1 MFSQP
6 IQLAMFDMAGTTV
19 NDKVDGY
26 PLMVISMMR
35 AFAKHGIALS
45 SDAINKHRG
54 KQKSEAIQTLLKEVA
69 ELSAADAEHVPFRA
83 SSLRGIGDDIYRD
96 FLHELESNLSRIS
109 EIDGATELFRHL
121 KSKDIHV
128 GVGSGFPMQVVQT
141 IVSQFGWLDEG
152 LLDYV
157 GSAEQVGVGR
167 PNPKMIHDAM
177 HQLNITD
184 GRKVLKIGDTV
195 VDIQEGKNAGAWTV
209 AVLTGSQT
217 EAQLIAAGPD
227 YILSSIRELRT
238 LIPR

>member
-19 NDKVDGY
+19 NDKVDGH

-35 AFAKHGIALS
+35 AFAKHGIELS
-45 SDAINKHRG
+45 PDLINKHRG
-54 KQKSEAIQTLLKEVA
+54 KQKSEAIQTLLREVA
-69 ELSAADAEHVPFRA
+69 ELPPADAERV
-83 SSLRGIGDDIYRD
+83 GDGVYSE
-96 FLHELESNLSRIS
+96 FLHELESNLSSIS
-109 EIDGATELFRHL
+109 EIDGTTELFRHL
-121 KSKDIHV
+121 KSKDIHI
-128 GVGSGFPMQVVQT
+128 GVGSGFPMQVIQA
-141 IVSQFGWLDEG
+141 IISQLGWLNEG

-177 HQLNITD
+177 QQFNITD
-184 GRKVLKIGDTV
+184 GRKVLKIGDTI
-195 VDIQEGKNAGAWTV
+195 VDVQEGKNAGVWTV

-217 EAQLIAAGPD
+217 EAQLRAVAPD
-227 YILSSIRELRT
+227 YILSSIRELTT

>member
-1 MFSQP
+1 MLPEP

-19 NDKVDGY
+19 NDEVDGH

-35 AFAKHGIALS
+35 AFAKHGIELAPSL
-45 SDAINKHRG
+45 INKHRG

-69 ELSAADAEHVPFRA
+69 ELPPTDAERV
-83 SSLRGIGDDIYRD
+83 GDNVYHD
-96 FLHELESNLSRIS
+96 FLHELESNLSSIS

-121 KSKDIHV
+121 KSQDIHI
-128 GVGSGFPMQVVQT
+128 GVGSGFPMQVVQA
-141 IVSQFGWLDEG
+141 IVCQLGWLDKG

-157 GSAEQVGVGR
+157 GSAEQIGVGR
-167 PNPKMIHDAM
+167 PNPKMILDAM
-177 HQLNITD
+177 ERLNITD
-184 GRKVLKIGDTV
+184 GSKVVKIGDTV

-217 EAQLIAAGPD
+217 EAQLMAAAPD
-227 YILSSIRELRT
+227 YILSSIRELWT

>member
-1 MFSQP
+1 MLSQL

-35 AFAKHGIALS
+35 TFARHGIELAPDL
-45 SDAINKHRG
+45 INKHRG
-54 KQKSEAIQTLLKEVA
+54 KEKLEAIQILLREVA
-69 ELSAADAEHVPFRA
+69 ELSPTDAERVGA
-83 SSLRGIGDDIYRD
+83 AVYRD
-96 FLHELESNLSRIS
+96 FLHELESNLSSIS

-121 KSKDIHV
+121 KSKDIYV

-141 IVSQFGWLDEG
+141 IASQLGWLDKG
-152 LLDYV
+152 LLDYL

-167 PNPKMIHDAM
+167 PNPKMILDAM
-177 HQLNITD
+177 QQFGITD
-184 GRKVLKIGDTV
+184 GRKVFKIGDTV
-195 VDIQEGKNAGAWTV
+195 VDVQEGKNAGAWTV

-217 EAQLIAAGPD
+217 ETQLMAAGPD
-227 YILSSIRELRT
+227 YILSSIRELTT

>member
-1 MFSQP
+1 MLPQP

-19 NDKVDGY
+19 NDEVDGH

-35 AFAKHGIALS
+35 AFAKHGFELA
-45 SDAINKHRG
+45 SDVINKHRG
-54 KQKSEAIQTLLKEVA
+54 KQKLEAIQTLLKEVA
-69 ELSAADAEHVPFRA
+69 ELAPADAEGV
-83 SSLRGIGDDIYRD
+83 GDSVYRD
-96 FLHELESNLSRIS
+96 FLHELESNLSSIS

-121 KSKDIHV
+121 RSKNIYI
-128 GVGSGFPMQVVQT
+128 GVGSGFPMQVVQA
-141 IVSQFGWLDEG
+141 IASQLGWLDKG

-177 HQLNITD
+177 QQLSIID
-184 GRKVLKIGDTV
+184 GRKVVKIGDTV
-195 VDIQEGKNAGAWTV
+195 VDVQEGKNAGTWTV

-217 EAQLIAAGPD
+217 ETQLRAAAPD

>member
-1 MFSQP
+1 MFTQP

-35 AFAKHGIALS
+35 AFAKHKIELS
-45 SDAINKHRG
+45 PNLINKHRG
-54 KQKSEAIQTLLKEVA
+54 KQKSEAIQTLLREVA
-69 ELSAADAEHVPFRA
+69 ELSPADAERV
-83 SSLRGIGDDIYRD
+83 GDGVHRE
-96 FLHELESNLSRIS
+96 FLHELESNLSSIS
-109 EIDGATELFRHL
+109 EIDGTTELFRYL
-121 KSKDIHV
+121 KSKNIHI
-128 GVGSGFPMQVVQT
+128 GVGSGFPMRIVQS
-141 IVSQFGWLDEG
+141 IVSRLGWLDKG

-177 HQLNITD
+177 QRLNITD
-184 GRKVLKIGDTV
+184 GRKVVKIGDTV
-195 VDIQEGKNAGAWTV
+195 VDVQEGKNAGAWTV

-217 EAQLIAAGPD
+217 EAQLRAAAPD

-238 LIPR
+238 LIPQ

>member
-1 MFSQP
+1 MLPQP
-6 IQLAMFDMAGTTV
+6 IQLAVFDMAGTTV
-19 NDKVDGY
+19 NDEVDGH

-35 AFAKHGIALS
+35 AFAKHGIELAPSL
-45 SDAINKHRG
+45 INKHRG
-54 KQKSEAIQTLLKEVA
+54 KQKSEAIQTLLSEVA
-69 ELSAADAEHVPFRA
+69 ELSPTDAERV
-83 SSLRGIGDDIYRD
+83 GDAVYHE
-96 FLHELESNLSRIS
+96 FLHELESNLSSIS

-121 KSKDIHV
+121 KSQGIHI
-128 GVGSGFPMQVVQT
+128 GVGSGFPMQVVQA
-141 IVSQFGWLDEG
+141 IISQLGWLDKG

-157 GSAEQVGVGR
+157 GSAEQIGVGR

-177 HQLNITD
+177 KRLNITD

-217 EAQLIAAGPD
+217 EAQLMAAGPD
-227 YILSSIRELRT
+227 YILSNIRELTT

>member
-19 NDKVDGY
+19 NDKVDGS

-35 AFAKHGIALS
+35 AFAKHGIAFS
-45 SDAINKHRG
+45 SDVINKHRG

-69 ELSAADAEHVPFRA
+69 EFSPANAERV
-83 SSLRGIGDDIYRD
+83 GGNVYYD

-128 GVGSGFPMQVVQT
+128 GVGSGFPMEVVQT
-141 IVSQFGWLDEG
+141 IVSQLGWLDEG

-177 HQLNITD
+177 QQLSVTD
-184 GRKVLKIGDTV
+184 GQKVVKIGDTV
-195 VDIQEGKNAGAWTV
+195 VDVQEGKNAGAWTV

-217 EAQLIAAGPD
+217 EVQLKAAGPD

-238 LIPR
+238 LILG

>member
-19 NDKVDGY
+19 NDKIDGH

-35 AFAKHGIALS
+35 AFAKHGVELS
-45 SDAINKHRG
+45 PDVINKHRG

-69 ELSAADAEHVPFRA
+69 ELSPTDAERV
-83 SSLRGIGDDIYRD
+83 GDGVYCD
-96 FLHELESNLSRIS
+96 FLHKLESNLSSIS
-109 EIDGATELFRHL
+109 EIDGATELFQYL
-121 KSKDIHV
+121 KSKDIRI
-128 GVGSGFPMQVVQT
+128 GVGSGFPIQVVQA
-141 IVSQFGWLDEG
+141 IVSQLGWLDKG
-152 LLDYV
+152 LLDYI

-167 PNPKMIHDAM
+167 PNPKMILNAM
-177 HQLNITD
+177 QQLGITD
-184 GRKVLKIGDTV
+184 GRKVGKIGDTV

-217 EAQLIAAGPD
+217 EAQLMAAAPD
-227 YILSSIRELRT
+227 YILSSIRELRM

>member
-1 MFSQP
+1 MLSQP

-19 NDKVDGY
+19 NDKVDGH

-35 AFAKHGIALS
+35 AFAKHGIALAP
-45 SDAINKHRG
+45 DPINKHRG
-54 KQKSEAIQTLLKEVA
+54 KQKSEAIQTLLREVA
-69 ELSAADAEHVPFRA
+69 ELSPTDAERV
-83 SSLRGIGDDIYRD
+83 GDSVYYD
-96 FLHELESNLSRIS
+96 FLHELESNLSSIS

-121 KSKDIHV
+121 KSKDIYV
-128 GVGSGFPMQVVQT
+128 GVGSGFPMQVVQA
-141 IVSQFGWLDEG
+141 IISRLGWLDEG

-177 HQLNITD
+177 ERFNITD
-184 GRKVLKIGDTV
+184 GSKVVKIGDTV
-195 VDIQEGKNAGAWTV
+195 VDVQEGKNAGAWTV

-217 EAQLIAAGPD
+217 EAQLMAAAPD
-227 YILSSIRELRT
+227 YILSSIQELRM

>member
-35 AFAKHGIALS
+35 AFAKRGIELS
-45 SDAINKHRG
+45 SDVINKHRG

-69 ELSAADAEHVPFRA
+69 ELSPTDAERV
-83 SSLRGIGDDIYRD
+83 GDGVYRD

-121 KSKDIHV
+121 KSNDIHV
-128 GVGSGFPMQVVQT
+128 GVGSGFPMEIVQA
-141 IVSQFGWLDEG
+141 IISRLGWLDRE

-167 PNPKMIHDAM
+167 PNPKMILDAM
-177 HQLNITD
+177 QQLSVTD
-184 GRKVLKIGDTV
+184 GLAVVKIGDTV
-195 VDIQEGKNAGAWTV
+195 VDVQEGKNAGAWTV

-217 EAQLIAAGPD
+217 EVQLMAAAPD
-227 YILSSIRELRT
+227 YILASIRELRT
-238 LIPR
+238 LMPR

>member
-1 MFSQP
+1 
-6 IQLAMFDMAGTTV
+6 MAGTTV
-19 NDKVDGY
+19 NDKVDGH

-35 AFAKHGIALS
+35 AFAKHGIELAPDL
-45 SDAINKHRG
+45 INKHRG

-69 ELSAADAEHVPFRA
+69 DLSATDAEHV
-83 SSLRGIGDDIYRD
+83 GDDIYRD
-96 FLHELESNLSRIS
+96 FLHALESNLSSIS
-109 EIDGATELFRHL
+109 EIDGTTELFRHL
-121 KSKDIHV
+121 KSKDIYV
-128 GVGSGFPMQVVQT
+128 GVGSGFPMQVVQA
-141 IVSQFGWLDEG
+141 IISRLGWLEEE

-177 HQLNITD
+177 QQLGITD
-184 GRKVLKIGDTV
+184 GLAVVKIGDTV
-195 VDIQEGKNAGAWTV
+195 VDVQEGKNAGAWTV

-217 EAQLIAAGPD
+217 EAQLMTGGPD

>member
-1 MFSQP
+1 MLPQP

-19 NDKVDGY
+19 NDKVDGH

-35 AFAKHGIALS
+35 AFAKHGIELAP
-45 SDAINKHRG
+45 DAINKHRG
-54 KQKSEAIQTLLKEVA
+54 KQKSEAIQTLLNEVT
-69 ELSAADAEHVPFRA
+69 ELSPADAECV
-83 SSLRGIGDDIYRD
+83 GDNVYHD
-96 FLHELESNLSRIS
+96 FLHELESNLSSIS

-121 KSKDIHV
+121 KSKDIYV
-128 GVGSGFPMQVVQT
+128 GVGSGFPMQVVQA
-141 IVSQFGWLDEG
+141 IISQLGWLDEG

-157 GSAEQVGVGR
+157 GSAEQIGVGR

-177 HQLNITD
+177 ERLNITD
-184 GRKVLKIGDTV
+184 GSKVVKIGDTV

-217 EAQLIAAGPD
+217 EPQLRAAGPD
-227 YILSSIRELRT
+227 YILSSVRELRT